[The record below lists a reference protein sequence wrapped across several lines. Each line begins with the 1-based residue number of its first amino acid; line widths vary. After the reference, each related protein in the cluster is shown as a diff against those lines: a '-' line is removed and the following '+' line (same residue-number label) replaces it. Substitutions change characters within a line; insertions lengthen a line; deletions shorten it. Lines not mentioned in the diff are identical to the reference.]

1 MAIKNNID
9 VLYYACIIPMN
20 VFFIEDGQMDK
31 LVFLKTWKDIP
42 AENEVQF
49 TLKNVLCNTGRKL
62 IQVINLYKI

>member
-1 MAIKNNID
+1 VAIKNNID

-31 LVFLKTWKDIP
+31 RVFLKTWKDIP

-49 TLKNVLCNTGRKL
+49 TLKNVLCNTGKENKFYNC
-62 IQVINLYKI
+62 I

>member
-20 VFFIEDGQMDK
+20 VFFVEDGQMDK
-31 LVFLKTWKDIP
+31 RVFLTTWKDIP

-49 TLKNVLCNTGRKL
+49 TLKNVICNTGK
-62 IQVINLYKI
+62 K